1 MLRFLNECAQIEET
15 TALIYYEF
23 ANSKK
28 CHDTLADIWLIM
40 ARDEEDH
47 AQQLKRA
54 SRLISTNTLSR
65 SIGKSV
71 NTDEIIDFA
80 TDVLS
85 KAKNGSYGEL
95 EMLKV
100 AVVMENAFR
109 NIHATSVLEFKDP
122 SLLATFRY
130 LACADAVHLKGLDE
144 YIQRYKN
151 DHLNMQ
157 Q

>member
-1 MLRFLNECAQIEET
+1 MFRFLNECAQIEET

-28 CHDTLADIWLIM
+28 CDDTLADIWLIM

-54 SRLISTNTLSR
+54 SRLIRANTLSK
-65 SIGKSV
+65 SAGKSV
-71 NTDEIIDFA
+71 NTEEIIDFA

-85 KAKNGSYGEL
+85 KAKKGSYGEL

-109 NIHATSVLEFKDP
+109 NIHASSVLKLKDP

-130 LACADAVHLKGLDE
+130 LACADTVHLKTLDE
-144 YIQRYKN
+144 YIQRYQN
-151 DHLNMQ
+151 EPLCSAA
-157 Q
+157 